1 MPVPGQEFGNAARRM
16 VRNAGEHVGEIVLW
30 IETVELG
37 AFDQR
42 VDRGGAAAAGIRAS
56 KQVILAA
63 NSNRPVILPISG
75 RKSKFI
81 TGGTRCM
88 GVAFA
93 ASTLSDAPAV
103 RSFTSRWCPA

>member
-1 MPVPGQEFGNAARRM
+1 MIGD
-16 VRNAGEHVGEIVLW
+16 AGEQVGDVVLRV
-30 IETVELG
+30 ESVELG

>member
-1 MPVPGQEFGNAARRM
+1 VVGD
-16 VRNAGEHVGEIVLW
+16 AGEHIGEIVLRV
-30 IETVELG
+30 EAVELG
-37 AFDQR
+37 ALDQR
-42 VDRGGAAAAGIRAS
+42 VEGRGAAAAGIGAG
-56 KQVILAA
+56 KQIIFAA